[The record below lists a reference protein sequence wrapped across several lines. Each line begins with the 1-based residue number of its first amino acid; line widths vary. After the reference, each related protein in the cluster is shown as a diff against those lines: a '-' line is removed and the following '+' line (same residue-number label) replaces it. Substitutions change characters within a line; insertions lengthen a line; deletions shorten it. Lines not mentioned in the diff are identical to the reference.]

1 VLQYLYSLSDLTF
14 FLVPANNISL
24 VANQIPMLELSIMY
38 AVDGEAKFGAAF
50 QQLATTEPQSS
61 TASYGIGD
69 LFGSLS
75 TSRCEA
81 RPLSLP
87 WLLVSDTGSVYLT
100 SSAQYR
106 IIAPAHK
113 GQEQWRQVRV
123 RRNRVLGSRSLH
135 PHQDW
140 CALSHSHVRLN
151 AALVDGINII
161 STVAL
166 VAVIWAVQSNR
177 SCASSLRLPASAPR
191 STVL

>member
-1 VLQYLYSLSDLTF
+1 MNKLRGNLTVLQYLYSLSDLTF

-75 TSRCEA
+75 KSRCEA

-87 WLLVSDTGSVYLT
+87 WLLVSDTRTVYLT
-100 SSAQYR
+100 SIVRNIGSSLLPTKAKSNGGKSEYE
-106 IIAPAHK
+106 
-113 GQEQWRQVRV
+113 GTVYWDRV
-123 RRNRVLGSRSLH
+123 RFILTKIG
-135 PHQDW
+135 
-140 CALSHSHVRLN
+140 AHSPIHTF
-151 AALVDGINII
+151 A
-161 STVAL
+161 
-166 VAVIWAVQSNR
+166 
-177 SCASSLRLPASAPR
+177 
-191 STVL
+191 